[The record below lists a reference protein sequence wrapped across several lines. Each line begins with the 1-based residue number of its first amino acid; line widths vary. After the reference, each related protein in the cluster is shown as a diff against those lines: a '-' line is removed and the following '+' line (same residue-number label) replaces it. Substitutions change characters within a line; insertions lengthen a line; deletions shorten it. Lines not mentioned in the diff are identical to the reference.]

1 MISAAMRPNL
11 HASSDVATVKET
23 GARSAL
29 AEAKGELARVFDAV
43 ETARASVPGWD
54 NLAFVKAFAAAYAK
68 AQPLLSTSTNPVLRR
83 LLGKSLLRLVP
94 PALLPQPWSQAPPAL
109 ALHLDDAVLARV
121 DDGFRLGR
129 ADAPRVHPSWSAFLA
144 RPGLSEG
151 VLAPR
156 RHEYL
161 LAPRSLSPGAHDG
174 DAGSAVLVRVDDVS
188 AGVARLRVFHKDGSS
203 SLRRLTSDGKDA
215 GPAELKLDVLR
226 GWLENAGPGARALDL
241 RRLDDRALWANFV
254 HTLRTRRLDVL
265 LAKDADPARR
275 ADVID
280 AVIDAAADAVATAT
294 LDPVSCRFV
303 VPTDESWGQEAARL
317 LLATGAVVEVAPRV
331 AVRTTPPTAAPPS
344 TSQSTSTSPS
354 SKKAQNRPA
363 RHFVWL
369 DAVVDGG
376 VVGGALSTV
385 GQARAFGRLAVS
397 FLAPLGVL
405 PLCGARD
412 GRGVVVTVLSEDT
425 SGAPRQRG
433 PYWVEPGWPAA
444 LVAPLAQAWGEGRAR
459 HLPEPRGAFAHDV
472 AALPAWLG
480 HFADAVGGPDVD
492 AAAVSVDAVD
502 NDAVDAVDA
511 VDNDAVGVDDTDSGS
526 EIA

>member
-1 MISAAMRPNL
+1 MRPNL
-11 HASSDVATVKET
+11 PASSDVATVKET

-29 AEAKGELARVFDAV
+29 AEAKGELARVFDVV

-156 RHEYL
+156 HHETL

-188 AGVARLRVFHKDGSS
+188 AGVARLRVFHKDGTS

-254 HTLRTRRLDVL
+254 HTLRTRRLDAL
-265 LAKDADPARR
+265 LAKEADPARR
-275 ADVID
+275 GDVID
-280 AVIDAAADAVATAT
+280 AIIDAAADAVAVAT

-303 VPTDESWGQEAARL
+303 VPIDESWGQEAARL
-317 LLATGAVVEVAPRV
+317 LLATGAVAEVAPR
-331 AVRTTPPTAAPPS
+331 AAARTTPPTSTPP
-344 TSQSTSTSPS
+344 TSTPSP
-354 SKKAQNRPA
+354 SKKARSRPT

-412 GRGVVVTVLSEDT
+412 GRGVVVTVLSEDA

-480 HFADAVGGPDVD
+480 HFGDAVGGPDV
-492 AAAVSVDAVD
+492 AVAVSAEVVDD
-502 NDAVDAVDA
+502 TGAVDAADA
-511 VDNDAVGVDDTDSGS
+511 VDDTDSGS